1 MHYTIDEEL
10 SARILQFEKYIK
22 AKKALVRQ
30 MFPYSPVLRK
40 NFSSLLD
47 TLLEE
52 SRRGNI
58 DALHDLVKKW
68 RISQLPKINRTPH
81 LTMCQA
87 FRALRA
93 ADIYADS
100 LKWTITDYFFPL

>member
-1 MHYTIDEEL
+1 MYMHYTIDEEL

-47 TLLEE
+47 TLLDE

-58 DALHDLVKKW
+58 FVPLAEFMIMRGRMSRRGNRQEW
-68 RISQLPKINRTPH
+68 RG
-81 LTMCQA
+81 
-87 FRALRA
+87 
-93 ADIYADS
+93 
-100 LKWTITDYFFPL
+100 

>member
-1 MHYTIDEEL
+1 MYYTIDEEL

-68 RISQLPKINRTPH
+68 RISQLPKILHSMPSPLS
-81 LTMCQA
+81 LTMGNARRKC
-87 FRALRA
+87 LA
-93 ADIYADS
+93 AS
-100 LKWTITDYFFPL
+100 CR